1 MIILRQKEY
10 SDTSSLSKKR
20 PALEYP
26 NLYIPVKNGME
37 VSKYERLRG
46 NNKGIDAIINK
57 KSELAGGRSNLYGP
71 AVYDGKILSKSK
83 ILKDKT
89 ARKIYDHGKFSPSA
103 KLTKPETSSKFS
115 LKPAFLE
122 NFKELSRT
130 EGKVEK
136 FGPRRRR
143 IM

>member
-1 MIILRQKEY
+1 MIILRQNNY
-10 SDTSSLSKKR
+10 SDTNSLSNKR

-26 NLYIPVKNGME
+26 HLYVPVKNGME

-46 NNKGIDAIINK
+46 GSKSIDEIINK
-57 KSELAGGRSNLYGP
+57 KSELAGGRSSLYGP

-83 ILKDKT
+83 ILKDKV

-103 KLTKPETSSKFS
+103 KLTKPETSSKFK
-115 LKPAFLE
+115 LAFLE